1 MGAIGFIP
9 DMGFIGFI
17 VDCFVKAAGPSE
29 KEPQHGFMFT
39 LGRIDFAKVDAA
51 AYLRKSPF

>member
-1 MGAIGFIP
+1 MGAIGFIGDIGFIP

-29 KEPQHGFMFT
+29 KKPAWVHVHRGKD
-39 LGRIDFAKVDAA
+39 R
-51 AYLRKSPF
+51 

>member
-17 VDCFVKAAGPSE
+17 VVVLLKLQA
-29 KEPQHGFMFT
+29 
-39 LGRIDFAKVDAA
+39 
-51 AYLRKSPF
+51 LRKKRPAWVHVHPGKDRFCESGCGSLPQESPF

>member
-17 VDCFVKAAGPSE
+17 VDCFVKLQAFGKRA
-29 KEPQHGFMFT
+29 QHRFMFT

>member
-9 DMGFIGFI
+9 DIVFIGFI
-17 VDCFVKAAGPSE
+17 VDCFVKAAGLRE
-29 KEPQHGFMFT
+29 KSPALVHVHP
-39 LGRIDFAKVDAA
+39 RKDRFAKVDAA